1 MRQKYLKIAM
11 IVIATIVF
19 NGLMTGCVEKDVYNP
34 DAGKQPLPDPDE
46 YFGFETRGDV
56 KLLVNYDV
64 PGFTALVEV
73 YDEDPMVEGTSR
85 KSIYVRKLVDY
96 PDVWKWKL
104 KTMLL
109 ALI

>member
-56 KLLVNYDV
+56 KLLVNYNV
-64 PGFTALVEV
+64 PGFT
-73 YDEDPMVEGTSR
+73 YGGR
-85 KSIYVRKLVDY
+85 YVGEKRRSGGYIQNLY
-96 PDVWKWKL
+96 G
-104 KTMLL
+104 
-109 ALI
+109 

>member
-1 MRQKYLKIAM
+1 MR
-11 IVIATIVF
+11 
-19 NGLMTGCVEKDVYNP
+19 GKDVYNP

-73 YDEDPMVEGTSR
+73 YDEDPMVEGTSVKKKEWR
-85 KSIYVRKLVDY
+85 LYSKLIRITTESMRG
-96 PDVWKWKL
+96 K
-104 KTMLL
+104 
-109 ALI
+109 